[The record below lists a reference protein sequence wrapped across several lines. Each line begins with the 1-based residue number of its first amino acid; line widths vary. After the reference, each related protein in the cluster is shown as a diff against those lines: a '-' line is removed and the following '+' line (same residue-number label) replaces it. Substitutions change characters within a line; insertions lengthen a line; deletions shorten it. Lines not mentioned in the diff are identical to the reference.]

1 MDSSVST
8 AGNSRY
14 YMYRKKK
21 IFLYVGEID
30 WKSIPPAYIST
41 VVTIRSFGTNMDERI
56 RRPKWLKVSPFC
68 GDRYQRIRSRLRD
81 LTLHTV
87 CEEANCPNRGECF
100 NSGTATFLLM
110 GPICSRNCRFCNV
123 TGGRPGPVDP
133 DEPKNVALVSAEL
146 GLDHVVVTSVTR
158 DDLPDEG
165 AGQFRETVFEIRN
178 ALPEAT
184 IEVLTPDFHA
194 RPELLDL
201 VLSSGPTVF
210 NHNVETVPRLYRAV
224 RPKADYRRSL
234 DVLEYAA
241 KNYTDIRIKSGLM
254 VGLGES
260 VDELEQVFADLAE
273 IGVEIL
279 TIGQYLAPSP
289 THYPID
295 RYYSPEEFAD
305 LKATAEGRGIPV
317 VVSAPLVRSSYKA
330 GETISG
336 PNQRTS

>member
-1 MDSSVST
+1 MVYVKRDRIND
-8 AGNSRY
+8 GN
-14 YMYRKKK
+14 
-21 IFLYVGEID
+21 
-30 WKSIPPAYIST
+30 
-41 VVTIRSFGTNMDERI
+41 RI
-56 RRPKWLKVSPFC
+56 RRPQWLKVSPFC
-68 GDRYQRIRSRLRD
+68 GERYQQIRSRLRD

-110 GPICSRNCRFCNV
+110 GPICSRNCRFCNIP
-123 TGGRPGPVDP
+123 GGRPGPIDP
-133 DEPKNVALVSAEL
+133 DEPKNVALVAAEL

-165 AGQFRETVFEIRN
+165 AGQFRETVIEIRK
-178 ALPEAT
+178 ALPKAT

-194 RPELLDL
+194 RAELLEL
-201 VLSSGPTVF
+201 VLSSEPTVF
-210 NHNVETVPRLYRAV
+210 NHNVETVPRLYPTV

-241 KNYTDIRIKSGLM
+241 KNYTNIRTKSGLM

-260 VDELEQVFADLAE
+260 GVELEQVFADLAG

-279 TIGQYLAPSP
+279 TIGQYLAPS
-289 THYPID
+289 TNHHPII
-295 RYYSPEEFAD
+295 RYYSPDEFAD
-305 LKATAEGRGIPV
+305 LKTAAENRGIPI

-330 GETISG
+330 GEAIS
-336 PNQRTS
+336 